1 MASLGVSKVRLRK
14 PSFTYT
20 KTLERWPPLAITFSA
35 MFVPLQAGSWLMS
48 ILAALGASP
57 SSFTVPLMLAAV
69 AGSIG
74 VAAAAGAAVGAA
86 AGCSSSFLLQPA
98 RRKNPSK
105 AARLQTAMDVFV
117 FMIFVLPLL
126 KFKA

>member
-1 MASLGVSKVRLRK
+1 MDSLGMSKVRLPK

-35 MFVPLQAGSWLMS
+35 VLVPLQAGSWLMS

-57 SSFTVPLMLAAV
+57 SNFTAPPTLAAV

-74 VAAAAGAAVGAA
+74 VAGAAAGAAALGVA
-86 AGCSSSFLLQPA
+86 AGSLLSFLPQPA
-98 RRKNPSK
+98 RR
-105 AARLQTAMDVFV
+105 T
-117 FMIFVLPLL
+117 
-126 KFKA
+126 

>member
-20 KTLERWPPLAITFSA
+20 KTFERWPPLAITFSA
-35 MFVPLQAGSWLMS
+35 MFMPLQAGSWLMS

-57 SSFTVPLMLAAV
+57 SSFTVPLILAAV

-74 VAAAAGAAVGAA
+74 VAAGAAGAEA
-86 AGCSSSFLLQPA
+86 AGVAAGSELSFLPHPA
-98 RRKNPSK
+98 RRTRPKE
-105 AARLQTAMDVFV
+105 AAKPQTAINVFV
-117 FMIFVLPLL
+117 FMFSPYLS
-126 KFKA
+126 